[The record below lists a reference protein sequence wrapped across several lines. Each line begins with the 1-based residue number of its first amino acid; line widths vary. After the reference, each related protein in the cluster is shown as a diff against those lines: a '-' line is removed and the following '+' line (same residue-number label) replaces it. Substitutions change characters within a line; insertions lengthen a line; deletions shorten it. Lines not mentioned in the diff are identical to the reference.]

1 MQYLMV
7 DTFPKT
13 FSQAA
18 TSRWYFPKRQLPVG
32 IFPSGNFPLVFSQV
46 EPFQLCNFPSGNFPS
61 LFFSQ
66 QSAPQFFS
74 SHSSQCSQR
83 RSKWPN
89 LTFRKFPLRKLH
101 IWEVATWEIGTW
113 EVAFWKFPLGKLL
126 KPLFLFTLIFSKIYN
141 KF

>member
-66 QSAPQFFS
+66 QSAP
-74 SHSSQCSQR
+74 
-83 RSKWPN
+83 
-89 LTFRKFPLRKLH
+89 
-101 IWEVATWEIGTW
+101 
-113 EVAFWKFPLGKLL
+113 
-126 KPLFLFTLIFSKIYN
+126 
-141 KF
+141 

>member
-18 TSRWYFPKRQLPVG
+18 TSRWYFHKWNLSNCAISQAAT
-32 IFPSGNFPLVFSQV
+32 SQV
-46 EPFQLCNFPSGNFPS
+46 YSFLSNRLLS
-61 LFFSQ
+61 FFL
-66 QSAPQFFS
+66 ATVFG
-74 SHSSQCSQR
+74 SQCSQR
-83 RSKWPN
+83 RPKWPN
-89 LTFRKFPLRKLH
+89 PTFRKFPLRKLH